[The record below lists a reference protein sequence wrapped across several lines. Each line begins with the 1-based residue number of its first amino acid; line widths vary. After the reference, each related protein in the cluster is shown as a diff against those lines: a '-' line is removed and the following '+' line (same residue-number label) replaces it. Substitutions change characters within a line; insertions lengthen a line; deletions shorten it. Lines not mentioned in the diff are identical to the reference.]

1 MSAPII
7 LIVEDDPNSR
17 KLLRDVLGAVGYQ
30 TREADNG
37 EDGVRLASE
46 TQPAVILMD
55 IRLPGI
61 SGIEALK
68 LLRGDARTRGIPVI
82 AVTASVMQVQ
92 TALLFDAG
100 FDDLEQKPVKMA
112 ALLEKVRRLLP
123 RNPSH
128 QFHERRRDD
137 PGCR

>member
-1 MSAPII
+1 MSAPLI

-37 EDGVRLASE
+37 EEGVRLAAE
-46 TQPAVILMD
+46 TLPAVILMD

-68 LLRGDARTRGIPVI
+68 LLRGDARTRAIPVV

-123 RNPSH
+123 KNAVAPV
-128 QFHERRRDD
+128 
-137 PGCR
+137 P

>member
-1 MSAPII
+1 MNAPLI

-17 KLLRDVLGAVGYQ
+17 KLLRDVLGAVGYR

-46 TQPAVILMD
+46 MHPDVILMD

-68 LLRGDARTRGIPVI
+68 LLRGDARTRAIPVV

-100 FDDLEQKPVKMA
+100 FDELEQKPVRMP
-112 ALLEKVRRLLP
+112 ALLEKVRRLLQKNSVAP
-123 RNPSH
+123 VP
-128 QFHERRRDD
+128 
-137 PGCR
+137 

>member
-17 KLLRDVLGAVGYQ
+17 KLLRDVLAAVGYQ

-68 LLRGDARTRGIPVI
+68 LLRSDARTRAIPVV
-82 AVTASVMQVQ
+82 AVTASVMQAQ

-100 FDDLEQKPVKMA
+100 FDDLEQKPVRMP
-112 ALLEKVRRLLP
+112 ALLEKVRRLLQKNSVAP
-123 RNPSH
+123 VP
-128 QFHERRRDD
+128 
-137 PGCR
+137 

>member
-1 MSAPII
+1 MSAPLI

-46 TQPAVILMD
+46 TLPAVILMD

-68 LLRGDARTRGIPVI
+68 LLRGNERTRSIPVV

-123 RNPSH
+123 RNAVAPV
-128 QFHERRRDD
+128 
-137 PGCR
+137 P